1 MDSALGTKLGTFKTF
16 WTENEGALL
25 GVADV
30 KLGELN
36 GVQEETGGQLCE
48 VEGER

>member
-16 WTENEGALL
+16 WTENEGAFL

-36 GVQEETGGQLCE
+36 GGQEETGGKLCE
-48 VEGER
+48 VKGEV